1 MASVAVSNLRVAAV
15 ADRMVARARL
25 THSGNYATNGTAV
38 TAASLGLRYIEQL
51 VPVTPNIAGVYFAW
65 DGTPGTSV
73 NLVAYDEDNTSGI
86 AAEYTNA
93 AAITSVVDVIAYGY

>member
-1 MASVAVSNLRVAAV
+1 MQ
-15 ADRMVARARL
+15 ARARL
-25 THSGNYATNGTAV
+25 THSGNYATDGTAV

-51 VPVTPNIAGVYFAW
+51 VPAPADLAGIYFAW

-73 NLVAYDEDNTSGI
+73 LLVAYDEDNTSGV

-93 AAITSVVDVIAYGY
+93 AAITSVVDVLAIGY